1 MERIN
6 TQDGFHNNE
15 IRLVTTTVR
24 AVLRFGK
31 VIADHDIESGDI
43 ELEDGYM
50 MEIPQ
55 QTLKYNGEPTVLM
68 YKAFLDTP
76 SRSLESIL
84 EEEFLVNTQNFPK
97 EYHKLFREKFNRAKA
112 EYLRQ
117 FEKDNSP
124 SKDA

>member
-6 TQDGFHNNE
+6 TTDGFHDNE
-15 IRLVTTTVR
+15 VILVTTTVK
-24 AVLRFGK
+24 AILKFGK

-55 QTLKYNGEPTVLM
+55 QTLKYNGEPTALI
-68 YKAFLDTP
+68 YKAFP
-76 SRSLESIL
+76 EPASRSLESIL
-84 EEEFLVNTQNFPK
+84 QEEFLVNTQNYPK

-117 FEKDNSP
+117 FEKDNS
-124 SKDA
+124 SDKNA